1 MTTQTIFGVAGP
13 FADQAGERLEPATE
27 FVLVE
32 KATRQPLILPAGH
45 VVVEISIK
53 RRGDDGTVTDDLTP
67 GRGISVGI
75 DGDPRL
81 FLGTPG
87 AITDELNTFDTTP
100 DNELIPYTYFMK
112 VDPATAINNM
122 LRCDTRNRTF
132 VLQSAFGGNVI
143 SGGVSVVIKHKPFS
157 VSVVDRYGNP

>member
-1 MTTQTIFGVAGP
+1 MTTHTVFGIAGP
-13 FADQAGERLEPATE
+13 FNDQPEERLEAGTE

-32 KATRQPLILPAGH
+32 KATREPLILPAGN
-45 VVVEISIK
+45 VVIEVSIS
-53 RRGDDGTVTDDLTP
+53 RRGDSGDITDDLTP

-75 DGDPRL
+75 DNDPRL

-100 DNELIPYTYFMK
+100 DNEFIPYTYFMK

-122 LRCDTRNRTF
+122 LRSDTRDRTF
-132 VLQSAFGGNVI
+132 VLQSSFGGNVT
-143 SGGVSVVIKHKPFS
+143 SGGVSVVIKYKPFS